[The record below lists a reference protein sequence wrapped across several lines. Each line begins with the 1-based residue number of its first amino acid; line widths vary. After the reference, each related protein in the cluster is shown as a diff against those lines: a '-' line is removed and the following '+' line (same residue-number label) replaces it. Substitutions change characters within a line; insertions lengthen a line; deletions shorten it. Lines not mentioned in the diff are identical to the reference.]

1 MTTTIE
7 EVEFLDRYQCFFVF
21 EPGSIR
27 ISDNDILFIG
37 DDIKTM
43 YNDVLEKVS
52 MNDDIKHKILLN
64 KLQKIGNMIDLLA
77 SYDNVIIT
85 KFFDRIW
92 RRYSYVSHLGE
103 SFLDLKTFLEF
114 FPEYNTR
121 NDILA
126 QRVDIDSQSFEEE
139 ATDDDDD
146 EDSNDDDSDNKE
158 NSSSNVEEEPTLS
171 DLEDSET
178 SLEASS

>member
-1 MTTTIE
+1 MGQRE
-7 EVEFLDRYQCFFVF
+7 LDDKW
-21 EPGSIR
+21 SLR
-27 ISDNDILFIG
+27 ISYDHEPLLRSCTLF
-37 DDIKTM
+37 
-43 YNDVLEKVS
+43 
-52 MNDDIKHKILLN
+52 
-64 KLQKIGNMIDLLA
+64 
-77 SYDNVIIT
+77 IT

-126 QRVDIDSQSFEEE
+126 QRVDIDSQSFDEE
-139 ATDDDDD
+139 ATDDDDND
-146 EDSNDDDSDNKE
+146 ESADDDSDNKE
-158 NSSSNVEEEPTLS
+158 SSSKNVEEEPTLS

-178 SLEASS
+178 SIEASS